1 MTAVIHFTNRYQSG
15 IIKELNEEG
24 DSFSSR
30 IFHKPF
36 SG

>member
-1 MTAVIHFTNRYQSG
+1 MTADIHFTNRHQSV
-15 IIKELNEEG
+15 IIKKLNEEG